1 MKYDTGDSRTSQ
13 AWNGGLLVSKKIKTI
28 RKDIRVPESLVKQIE
43 EYQIEQGIPYWTT
56 ALLELARKGL
66 EEVKKDS

>member
-1 MKYDTGDSRTSQ
+1 MSQ
-13 AWNGGLLVSKKIKTI
+13 KIKTI
-28 RKDIRVPESLVKQIE
+28 RKDIRVPESLIKQIE